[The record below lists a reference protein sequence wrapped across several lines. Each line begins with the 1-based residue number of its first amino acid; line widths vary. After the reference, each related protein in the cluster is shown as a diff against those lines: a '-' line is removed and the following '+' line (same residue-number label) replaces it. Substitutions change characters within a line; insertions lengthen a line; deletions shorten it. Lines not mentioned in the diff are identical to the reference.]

1 MVDLTPNKSNI
12 RLFRSFWAL
21 FFLAGV
27 FSLAFGGIFIL
38 IVPLSSLF
46 WPGETYH
53 ALEMGILITSM
64 FWGNSLAGLIFG
76 RLIDKYNRIMIL
88 FIISL
93 TRGGAMI
100 MLSLAIVGKG
110 ILSWSYFYIFTT
122 IIGFSAGGNYPSISS
137 LSNDLVPSNYRSR
150 FFGIRNI
157 IRSIL
162 QLSGFVLTGFLVDIG
177 LWRLFFLSVGIAII
191 VIGLLVFLTIPEP
204 KRGIQRDELSEIL
217 KDETIQY
224 DYKMDLKMLRKT
236 ILSKTNMVALIEG
249 IFTSVFMGSLVIL
262 FLPYLQTEPHN
273 YSPFVTSVF
282 LALFGL
288 TGGLF
293 LKYFLS
299 KWSDRLS
306 EKNGVRRIYFIIISL
321 IVGAVTFV
329 ILFYLPLPRL
339 SIEDGSNILL
349 FLSFPIIWIMGS
361 IESLSSSI
369 SALYEFNQPPL
380 LQEINLPEA
389 QGQIV
394 SLNRLLENI
403 GWGAG
408 PLITGIFIEFSGEN
422 YQITALL
429 IGIFALPGIV
439 LWILSLRWYK
449 RDKENI
455 SVILEERALILKSK
469 KTREVE
475 QHE

>member
-1 MVDLTPNKSNI
+1 
-12 RLFRSFWAL
+12 
-21 FFLAGV
+21 
-27 FSLAFGGIFIL
+27 LAFGGIFIL
-38 IVPLSSLF
+38 VVPLSSLF
-46 WPGETYH
+46 WPGDSYH

-100 MLSLAIVGKG
+100 MLSFAIVGKR
-110 ILSWSYFYIFTT
+110 IISWSYFYIFTT

-177 LWRLFFLSVGIAII
+177 LWRLFFLMVGIGII
-191 VIGLLVFLTIPEP
+191 VMGLFTLLTIPEP
-204 KRGIQRDELSEIL
+204 KRGIQRTELAEIL
-217 KDETIQY
+217 NDESIKY
-224 DYKMDLKMLRKT
+224 DYKMDLKMMKRT
-236 ILSKTNMVALIEG
+236 ILSKTNLVALVEG

-262 FLPYLQTEPHN
+262 FLPYIQTEPHN
-273 YSPFVTSVF
+273 YSPFVTGVF

-299 KWSDRLS
+299 RLSDRLS
-306 EKNGVRRIYFIIISL
+306 EEKGIRRIYFIILSL

-329 ILFYLPLPRL
+329 VLFYLPLPHL
-339 SIEDGSNILL
+339 SIEEGANLLL
-349 FLSFPIIWIMGS
+349 FLY
-361 IESLSSSI
+361 
-369 SALYEFNQPPL
+369 LYNHHRFFR
-380 LQEINLPEA
+380 
-389 QGQIV
+389 G
-394 SLNRLLENI
+394 R
-403 GWGAG
+403 
-408 PLITGIFIEFSGEN
+408 
-422 YQITALL
+422 
-429 IGIFALPGIV
+429 
-439 LWILSLRWYK
+439 
-449 RDKENI
+449 
-455 SVILEERALILKSK
+455 
-469 KTREVE
+469 
-475 QHE
+475 